1 MLSRIELMA
10 GGGILLALCLGGAAA
25 GSDAPAADTAASLAG
40 PGRLGLA
47 LVAVMPLALGL
58 FVWRRWYDLGAA
70 PRWSPAFSPPMA
82 AGMFL
87 AMLLLGA
94 GGAAIAGRLLGV
106 GPDGRDPA
114 DLALSDHALILLG
127 HVVGQVIVLAV
138 FAWCSRPTGA
148 RPGPGPGRAM
158 LAGAGA
164 YLLVWPMVA
173 ATAFAAGLVA
183 QRVTGKPV
191 DPIAHDTLQ
200 QLAES
205 PADGWLVLMAG
216 IVVLAVPVLEEVM
229 YRGILQR
236 TLVEV
241 ARGRW
246 AAIFLTSAMFTLM
259 HLGTTRGHA
268 LPALF
273 VLSLGFGWIY
283 EKTGRLSACIVMHVL
298 FNAVNVGLAWVSMPG
313 A

>member
-1 MLSRIELMA
+1 MA
-10 GGGILLALCLGGAAA
+10 GGGILLALCLGGAAS
-25 GSDAPAADTAASLAG
+25 GSDATAADTAASLAG
-40 PGRLGLA
+40 PGQLGLL

-87 AMLLLGA
+87 AMFLLGT
-94 GGAAIAGRLLGV
+94 GGAEFVAHLLGV

-114 DLALSDHALILLG
+114 DLALSDHALMLAG
-127 HVVGQVIVLAV
+127 HAAGQAIVLAA
-138 FAWCSRPTGA
+138 FAWCSRPTWA
-148 RPGPGPGRAM
+148 RSRPGPVRAM

-173 ATAFAAGLVA
+173 ATAFASGLVA
-183 QRVTGKPV
+183 ERVTGQPV
-191 DPIAHDTLQ
+191 EPIAHDTLQ
-200 QLAES
+200 VLVES
-205 PADGWLVLMAG
+205 PPDGWLVLMAG

-246 AAIFLTSAMFTLM
+246 VAIVMTSAMFTAM
-259 HLGTTRGHA
+259 HLGTARGHA

-298 FNAVNVGLAWVSMPG
+298 FNAVNLSLAWLSTP
-313 A
+313 AA